1 MKRKYKIFLSAVC
14 AGILLL
20 AVFFA
25 CRVQFSGD
33 GMRPPLMMHE
43 GVLYRVSS
51 DGGRVYPEEAEGK
64 GYEEFAVLSSV
75 SSRDLPQKDGESNSA
90 DEGTLYYFDR
100 EKQRIYLRREGSGA
114 RWYSEY
120 LPFAEW
126 EQREKAAGRRVSQ
139 RKIAGVSPRS
149 YTCEL

>member
-1 MKRKYKIFLSAVC
+1 MKRQYKILLGAAF

-25 CRVQFSGD
+25 CRVPFAGE

-43 GVLYRVSS
+43 GVLYRISS
-51 DGGRVYPEEAEGK
+51 DGGRVYPENVEGK
-64 GYEEFAVLSSV
+64 GYEEFAILSSI

-90 DEGTLYYFDR
+90 DVGTLYYFDR
-100 EKQRIYLRREGSGA
+100 ERQRIYLRYEGSGA

-126 EQREKAAGRRVSQ
+126 EQREKAAGRSVS
-139 RKIAGVSPRS
+139 
-149 YTCEL
+149 